1 MTFREAYHQ
10 EMADALVSHL
20 SVTIPS
26 KEPGHCLRIEHLPL
40 PVMRLACSL
49 LRSSGGLVEQKAEF
63 YVLSDERREATDIVA
78 SALIERRNSRD
89 LGVLVAFIPQG
100 LTAPA
105 EDSFGAHT
113 FESYDLK
120 SVLRLR
126 IDELVGQ
133 FPPDVAD
140 LVRKVLR
147 HDSLR
152 DVSIDRKFRYV
163 VALVQEGAD
172 EETIGA
178 YLHHL
183 GLVPDLEFQ
192 IDRLERNRRCVEEL
206 ANPERSVLESL
217 RELNEK
223 YGFGSGD
230 VTDRLTTYLL
240 NQDVTDQDAWLE
252 PILSDESLRKELT
265 FNRWEFADIARKN
278 DIKVEL
284 EPLLHPKKKTPAK
297 GFQLDEAG
305 NLFATTNARSL
316 VTIKWK
322 TLPTKS
328 DAIGSFLIR
337 VVRDSDD
344 NEPEDLYS
352 RRVEGSKRTVKL
364 SLKDVALDPGEFCTA
379 KIIITALDTSTLTI
393 KGLDDQDVRD
403 ETEPFYI
410 QGGESVESTP
420 EKRPSRVRNRADAVF
435 LSAMDTRKQ
444 IEIDSEGWEVKN
456 PNIYR
461 IKLKSRQI
469 SHIVL
474 NGLLK
479 SIELKTLAEPDSLGA
494 FKLVLTN
501 SMSVSPDD
509 IKPVDLSLSSTEIDA
524 FYHTR
529 RDLFHRIL
537 ETDGAVVE
545 ILDLRDYREE
555 INAYLEAYGKALN
568 AVRQSVEG
576 ATSDGTVNNLLTT
589 FRDLE
594 RIDTIELSLS
604 QGESNE
610 RALLVG
616 PTHPLKLGWLL
627 QYQTLIFGWA
637 EALSGKTEEEV
648 TRMIGRLS
656 LPRITNLN
664 CVPSLVF
671 GQDDAFVNTDNLD
684 FYWSILPH
692 GGTSDVRRL
701 IGQLQRMFGVK
712 EAEGEITSVTPEQ
725 LADKLK
731 RYLRH
736 HPYVSTL
743 KINVINPGDGLVLL
757 NAVRL
762 LQRDFPD
769 LCYDISFFGDER
781 YESLGRAF
789 DDLME
794 DRASN
799 KIQRKDEDEDLL
811 RPSANP
817 LFPKLVFAKHR
828 ISKFLNEA
836 NDQSYE
842 AHVTI
847 IIDYFR
853 TKVLTRKAEAKVGS
867 NCLHNL
873 LSEYR
878 TDFALDGAMAT
889 WSRKIVPN
897 QNKEITPNLRE
908 SQLVFDAVDDL
919 LRVNACLMDW
929 GNNTDKVPTIQL
941 ELADD
946 TEDYKPKRLIT
957 ESHNESDWVFTI
969 DRNFGVEYFDSPQ
982 NPHSKS
988 YLIDYVPEF
997 LDNIGHRLIVS
1008 TYWITEIET
1017 IIGQGLTSMGIGST
1031 SFQASEIL
1039 NILKSISGKL
1049 ALKLIN
1055 NPNTVREIIGLSLT
1069 HMLLRESGKLNSG
1082 ILLPVDSHIS
1092 LFSETKTDFQDS
1104 DLTLKRSDL
1113 LLARFEGSTLVLN
1126 LIEVKFR
1133 SGDGV
1138 VEEHDLKQAIALKNT
1153 DTEKV
1158 IRKHFDPAS
1167 DMKRLDH
1174 EMKNKELASLLQ
1186 FYFDRACRHELF
1198 ESTEAVRSGVQSALI
1213 GVLDGDFDIRF
1224 EKSGYIFNLT
1234 GISKPVDHYDGNE
1247 IHVVGK
1253 DRIWELLGLEADEPT
1268 QAPGDPQESEP
1279 TVESSNLAVD
1289 EPNSAVETAT
1299 VIEPEQQDEG
1309 GSPEPSPQT
1318 TVTKVTY
1325 DQGEIGRTKP
1335 GEVQESVKPLVV
1347 PDPPAP
1353 EFRVLLGKNCDTNAD
1368 VWWSPFRTTPKK
1380 LANQHVLIVGKSG
1393 SGKTQTTMAF
1403 LLELQRLGVPS
1414 LIFDFQGEYM
1424 DSDFSRTTG
1433 CRTVDVA
1440 DGIPMNPL
1448 EVPID
1453 PATGK
1458 SQNYSKVVYQV
1469 AQILAKI
1476 CGLGDIQHAILRD
1489 TINEAFLANGFHPMD
1504 KATWGNIP
1512 PTFSDV
1518 WARLDARAQHEGAQV
1533 KNLRFRV
1540 QPILDTGIFQLSE
1553 QDITFEEMLT
1563 TTTVL
1568 RLSNL
1573 ITPELMVAS
1582 ARFILQKVYSYM
1594 LGRGL
1599 SQDLKVFCVVDEA
1612 HKLSYDETLTDL
1624 MKEARKYGVGILLAS
1639 QETTDFDKSVFLNTG
1654 TLVALQ
1660 LESEDAKVM
1669 AENLG
1674 LINPA
1679 DRNIARELLMKHP
1692 PGRALVRNNH
1702 FDSPYALAQILFFYQ
1717 RIQEENG

>member
-20 SVTIPS
+20 SETIPS

-49 LRSSGGLVEQKAEF
+49 LRSSRSLVEQRAEF
-63 YVLSDERREATDIVA
+63 YVLSDERREQTDIVA
-78 SALIERRNSRD
+78 SALIERRNARD

-126 IDELVGQ
+126 IEELVEQ
-133 FPPDVAD
+133 FPTDISD
-140 LVRKVLR
+140 LVGKVLR

-172 EETIGA
+172 KETVGA

-192 IDRLERNRRCVEEL
+192 IDRLERNRRCVDEL
-206 ANPERSVLESL
+206 ANPERPILESL
-217 RELNEK
+217 RQLNEK
-223 YGFGSGD
+223 YGLGAGD

-240 NQDVTDQDAWLE
+240 NRDVTDRDAWLE
-252 PILSDESLRKELT
+252 PILSDESLRKTLT

-284 EPLLHPKKKTPAK
+284 EPLLHPKTKTPAK

-305 NLFATTNARSL
+305 NLFATTDARSP

-322 TLPTKS
+322 TLPAKPE
-328 DAIGSFLIR
+328 AIGSFLIR
-337 VVRDSDD
+337 VVRDSDE
-344 NEPEDLYS
+344 NESEDLFS

-364 SLKDVALDPGEFCTA
+364 SLKDIALDPGEFCTA
-379 KIIITALDTSTLTI
+379 KIVITALDNSTLTI
-393 KGLDDQDVRD
+393 KGFDDQDVRD

-410 QGGESVESTP
+410 QGGESVESTS

-435 LSAMDTRKQ
+435 LSALDTKKQ
-444 IEIDSEGWEVKN
+444 IEIDSEGWEVKS
-456 PNIYR
+456 PNVYR
-461 IKLKSRQI
+461 IKLKTRQI

-479 SIELKTLAEPDSLGA
+479 SLELKVLAEPDTLGA

-501 SMSVSPDD
+501 SMSVSLDD
-509 IKPVDLSLSSTEIDA
+509 IKPVELSLSSPEIDD
-524 FYHTR
+524 FYRAR

-545 ILDLRDYREE
+545 TLDLREYRDE
-555 INAYLEAYGKALN
+555 IDAYIEAYGKALS
-568 AVRQSVEG
+568 AVRGSIDA
-576 ATSDGTVNNLLTT
+576 ATSDGTVNNLLTEY
-589 FRDLE
+589 RDLE
-594 RIDTIELSLS
+594 RIDTVELNLN
-604 QGESNE
+604 QGETNQ
-610 RALLVG
+610 RAVMVG

-627 QYQTLIFGWA
+627 QYQTLVFGWA
-637 EALSGKTEEEV
+637 SALAGKTEEEV

-656 LPRITNLN
+656 LLRITSLN

-701 IGQLQRMFGVK
+701 VGQLQRMFGVK
-712 EAEGEITSVTPEQ
+712 EAEGEITSVNPEQ

-762 LQRDFPD
+762 LQRDFPY

-828 ISKFLNEA
+828 ISEFLTEDR
-836 NDQSYE
+836 DQSYE

-897 QNKEITPNLRE
+897 QNKEITPELRE
-908 SQLVFDAVDDL
+908 SQLLFDAVDNL

-957 ESHNESDWVFTI
+957 ESHNESDWVFTV

-982 NPHSKS
+982 DPHSKS

-1017 IIGQGLTSMGIGST
+1017 IIGRGLTSMGIEST

-1069 HMLLRESGKLNSG
+1069 HMLLRESGKLKSG
-1082 ILLPVDSHIS
+1082 ILMPVDSHIS
-1092 LFSETKTDFQDS
+1092 LFSETKADFQDS

-1113 LLARFEGSTLVLN
+1113 LLARFEDSTLVLN

-1138 VEEHDLKQAIALKNT
+1138 AEEHDLKQAIALKNT

-1167 DMKRLDH
+1167 NTNRLDQ

-1198 ESTEAVRSGVQSALI
+1198 ESTDEIRSRVQSALI
-1213 GVLDGDFDIRF
+1213 GVLDGDFDMRF

-1247 IHVVGK
+1247 IHVVGR
-1253 DRIWELLGLEADEPT
+1253 DRIWELLGLETDEQTETPDNT
-1268 QAPGDPQESEP
+1268 LPSEPAENHSGAVTVEPLIAESEQEPP
-1279 TVESSNLAVD
+1279 TGSISQ
-1289 EPNSAVETAT
+1289 
-1299 VIEPEQQDEG
+1299 EPETPISGATNSNQEEIERSKPQDF
-1309 GSPEPSPQT
+1309 PEA
-1318 TVTKVTY
+1318 
-1325 DQGEIGRTKP
+1325 
-1335 GEVQESVKPLVV
+1335 VKPQIV

-1353 EFRVLLGKNCDTNAD
+1353 EFRLLLGKNCDTNAD
-1368 VWWSPFRTTPKK
+1368 VWWSPFKTTPKK

-1448 EVPID
+1448 ELPID
-1453 PATGK
+1453 PATGNP
-1458 SQNYSKVVYQV
+1458 QNFSRVVYQV

-1504 KATWGNIP
+1504 KSTWGNTP

-1518 WARLDARAQHEGAQV
+1518 WAKLDARAQHEGAQV

-1540 QPILDTGIFQLSE
+1540 QPILDTGIFQLSGH
-1553 QDITFEEMLT
+1553 DITFEEMLT

-1582 ARFILQKVYSYM
+1582 ARFILQKVYSFM
-1594 LGRGL
+1594 LSRGL

-1624 MKEARKYGVGILLAS
+1624 MKEARKYGIGILLAS

-1702 FDSPYALAQILFFYQ
+1702 YDNPYALAQITFFYE
-1717 RIQEENG
+1717 RILSD